1 MPKHDK
7 MQIVTNISENAGRKT
22 LRDFIRLIMAF
33 FLCLVVLS
41 LYQNIRLYMAGVLD
55 GVLTKSLLLL
65 VVHHSGF
72 TAMIGF
78 FMAFIFNYLEE
89 KKHSLGFKVTCILF
103 VVILIIE
110 GLLIEFY
117 VRNYD
122 ILGAGFLEV
131 YNSRTSAS
139 TLILSILLLLPVMAG
154 FLYLFYKF
162 TASVYGTISRMFP
175 LTIILFSLFLATLTS
190 DKNPVNE
197 NKLQHLAYSVAD
209 EVFDFNKYEGEE
221 EYPLLHSYV
230 SNRSLAP
237 YFNLKDRKPNLV
249 FIMVEGLGSD
259 FVGDKTI
266 YRGFTPFLDSLKGKS
281 LYWNNYLSNAG
292 ESHAALPCLLG
303 SLPFGEN
310 GFTNSSDS
318 PARQTIYGI
327 LKKNNYT
334 TSFNYGG
341 NSALNQL
348 DKFLYEERVEFILDS
363 KGFGSKY
370 RKQDEDAAGIS
381 LGYPD
386 KALFQKWQND
396 LFSSKKPRLDVFF
409 TLSSKKPFLIPEK
422 EAYILKVDK
431 ILDEEKM
438 QSRPLKL
445 IKKNKEVFA
454 SILYTDSALKSF
466 FSSYSGNQ
474 DYANTI
480 FIITGSHNLTDL
492 PQEDNLGRY
501 RVPLIMYSPLLK
513 QPAKISSLVSHEDVS
528 PAILGLLE
536 SRYDITIPAEV
547 AWLGKGLI
555 HDGVFDSTKKIP
567 LLRHNSNI
575 QDFVYGN
582 HFLTGGNLFDLDSEL
597 KLIDPDPSVLKQ
609 EVKEHYKYFKAVN
622 KYVMKNNKIIP
633 SSLNLFAQL
642 KISPSKEEMVWIN
655 SVFNSS
661 DYDRAYN
668 TAKELAFKGDT
679 QRALLLSGYILSQV
693 PGHAD
698 TEILMGRIHAWEGRY
713 DIAIDILEGAI
724 QKYPI
729 YADGYAALLDVF
741 FWSDNNHR
749 ALSLQ
754 RMIERNNIQNKE
766 VQNKMNRALQ
776 KIDKIKELENNQKK
790 LQKSIDESP
799 LISNR
804 N

>member
-1 MPKHDK
+1 
-7 MQIVTNISENAGRKT
+7 MQIITNTSRNAGRKT

-72 TAMIGF
+72 TAMISL
-78 FMAFIFNYLEE
+78 FMAFLFNYLES
-89 KKHSLGFKVTCILF
+89 KKHSLGFKVTYILF
-103 VVILIIE
+103 IVILIIE
-110 GLLIEFY
+110 GLLVEFY

-131 YNSRTSAS
+131 YNSRTSTSAS
-139 TLILSILLLLPVMAG
+139 MLSILLLLPFMAG
-154 FLYLFYKF
+154 LLYLFYKF

-209 EVFDFNKYEGEE
+209 EVFDFNKYEGEA
-221 EYPLLHSYV
+221 EYPLLQSYV
-230 SNRSLAP
+230 SNKGLSP
-237 YFNLKDRKPNLV
+237 YFNLKDKKPNLV
-249 FIMVEGLGSD
+249 FIVVEGLGSD
-259 FVGDKTI
+259 FVGDKAI
-266 YRGFTPFLDSLKGKS
+266 YRGFTPFLDSLQAKS
-281 LYWNNYLSNAG
+281 MYWNNYLSNAG
-292 ESHAALPCLLG
+292 ESYAALPCLLG

-310 GFTNSSDS
+310 GFTNSPES

-348 DKFLYEERVEFILDS
+348 DKFLYEERVDFILDS
-363 KGFGSKY
+363 KGFGSEY
-370 RKQDEDAAGIS
+370 LKQNEDAAGIS

-386 KALFQKWQND
+386 KELFQKWQND
-396 LFSSKKPRLDVFF
+396 LYISNNPRLDVFF

-422 EAYILKVDK
+422 EVYIRRVDK
-431 ILDEEKM
+431 ILSEVKM
-438 QSRPLKL
+438 QSRPSKL
-445 IKKNKEVFA
+445 VKKNKDVFA
-454 SILYTDSALKSF
+454 SIIYADNALKSF
-466 FSSYSGNQ
+466 FSSYARNE

-480 FIITGSHNLTDL
+480 FIVTGSHNLTDL
-492 PQEDNLGRY
+492 PLGDNLGRY
-501 RVPLIMYSPLLK
+501 RVPLIIYSPLLK
-513 QPAKISSLVSHEDVS
+513 QPARITSLVSHLDVS

-536 SRYDITIPAEV
+536 SRYDIKIPSEV
-547 AWLGKGLI
+547 AWLGNGLV

-582 HFLTGGNLFDLDSEL
+582 HFLSGSNLFDLDSEL

-609 EVKEHYKYFKAVN
+609 EVKEHHKYFKAVN
-622 KYVMKNNKIIP
+622 KYVMNNNKIIP

-642 KISPSKEEMVWIN
+642 KSNPSKEEMVWIN
-655 SVFNSS
+655 SVFNGS
-661 DYDRAYN
+661 DFDNAYN

-679 QRALLLSGYILSQV
+679 QRALLLSGYILSRV

-713 DIAIDILEGAI
+713 DTSIDILERAI

-749 ALSLQ
+749 ALTLK
-754 RMIERNNIQNKE
+754 RLIERNNIQNKE
-766 VQNKMNRALQ
+766 VQNKMKRALKKMDETKEPESNE
-776 KIDKIKELENNQKK
+776 KILK
-790 LQKSIDESP
+790 KSIDESP

>member
-1 MPKHDK
+1 
-7 MQIVTNISENAGRKT
+7 MQIVTDTSGNAGRKT

-72 TAMIGF
+72 TAMIGL

-103 VVILIIE
+103 IVILIIE

-131 YNSRTSAS
+131 YNSRTSTS
-139 TLILSILLLLPVMAG
+139 TLMLSILLLLPVMAG
-154 FLYLFYKF
+154 FLYLFYKI

-175 LTIILFSLFLATLTS
+175 LTIILFSLFLATLNTH
-190 DKNPVNE
+190 KNPVNE
-197 NKLQHLAYSVAD
+197 NKLQHLAYSVAG

-221 EYPLLHSYV
+221 DYPLLQSYV
-230 SNRSLAP
+230 SNKGLAP

-259 FVGDKTI
+259 FVGDKAI
-266 YRGFTPFLDSLKGKS
+266 YRGFTPFLDSLQAKS
-281 LYWNNYLSNAG
+281 MYWNNYLSNAG

-310 GFTNSSDS
+310 GFTNSPDS

-348 DKFLYEERVEFILDS
+348 DKFLYEERVDFILDS
-363 KGFGSKY
+363 KGFGSEY
-370 RKQDEDAAGIS
+370 LKQNEDAAGIS

-386 KALFQKWQND
+386 KELFQKWKND

-409 TLSSKKPFLIPEK
+409 TLSSKKPYLIPEK
-422 EAYILKVDK
+422 EAYIRKVEK
-431 ILDEEKM
+431 IMGEEKM

-445 IKKNKEVFA
+445 VKKNKEIFA
-454 SILYTDSALKSF
+454 SILYADSALKTF
-466 FSSYSGNQ
+466 FSSYARNE

-492 PQEDNLGRY
+492 PLEDNLGRY

-513 QPAKISSLVSHEDVS
+513 EPAKITSLVSHVDVS

-536 SRYDITIPAEV
+536 SRYDIIIPPEV
-547 AWLGKGLI
+547 AWLGDGLI
-555 HDGVFDSTKKIP
+555 HDGVFDSTKRIP
-567 LLRHNSNI
+567 LLRRNSNI

-582 HFLTGGNLFDLDSEL
+582 HFLTGSNLFDLDNEL

-622 KYVMKNNKIIP
+622 KYVMNDNKIIP
-633 SSLNLFAQL
+633 SSLNLFALL
-642 KISPSKEEMVWIN
+642 KSNPSKEEMVWIN
-655 SVFNSS
+655 SVFNGS
-661 DYDRAYN
+661 DYDNAYN
-668 TAKELAFKGDT
+668 TAKDLAFNGDT

-741 FWSDNNHR
+741 FWSDNNQG

-754 RMIERNNIQNKE
+754 HIIERNNIQNKE
-766 VQNKMNRALQ
+766 VQNKMKRALQ
-776 KIDKIKELENNQKK
+776 KIDETKEPESSEKILK
-790 LQKSIDESP
+790 KSIDESP

>member
-1 MPKHDK
+1 
-7 MQIVTNISENAGRKT
+7 MQIVTNTSRNAGRKT

-33 FLCLVVLS
+33 FICLVVLS
-41 LYQNIRLYMAGVLD
+41 IYQNLRLYMAGVLD
-55 GVLTKSLLLL
+55 GVFTKSLLLL

-72 TAMIGF
+72 TAMIGL
-78 FMAFIFNYLEE
+78 FMAFIFNYLED
-89 KKHSLGFKVTCILF
+89 KKNSLGFKVTCLLF
-103 VVILIIE
+103 IVILILE

-131 YNSRTSAS
+131 YASRTSTA
-139 TLILSILLLLPVMAG
+139 TLLLSILLLLPLMAG
-154 FLYLFYKF
+154 LLYLFYKL

-175 LTIILFSLFLATLTS
+175 LTIILLSLFLATLTS

-197 NKLQHLAYSVAD
+197 NKLQYLAYSVAD
-209 EVFDFNKYEGEE
+209 ELFDFNKYEGEE
-221 EYPLLHSYV
+221 EYPLLHNYV
-230 SNRSLAP
+230 SNKSLAP
-237 YFNLKDRKPNLV
+237 YFNLRDKKPNLV
-249 FIMVEGLGSD
+249 FIIVDGLGSD
-259 FVGDKTI
+259 FVGDRAI
-266 YRGFTPFLDSLKGKS
+266 YRGFTPFLDSLQTKS

-292 ESHAALPCLLG
+292 ESHAALPSLLG
-303 SLPFGEN
+303 SLPFGDN
-310 GFTNSSDS
+310 GFTNSADS

-341 NSALNQL
+341 NSAHNQL
-348 DKFLYEERVEFILDS
+348 DKFLYEERVDYILDN
-363 KGFGSKY
+363 KGFGSGY
-370 RKQDEDAAGIS
+370 MKQNEDAAGIS

-396 LFSSKKPRLDVFF
+396 LFSYNKPRLDVFF

-422 EAYILKVDK
+422 ETYILKVDK
-431 ILDEEKM
+431 ILAKGKM
-438 QSRPLKL
+438 ESRPSKL
-445 IKKNKEVFA
+445 VKKNKEIFA

-466 FSSYSGNQ
+466 FSSYASNE
-474 DYANTI
+474 DYDNTI

-492 PQEDNLGRY
+492 PLKDNLGRY
-501 RVPLIMYSPLLK
+501 RVPLLIYSPLLK
-513 QPAKISSLVSHEDVS
+513 QPAKIASLVSHEDVA

-536 SRYDITIPAEV
+536 SRYDMIIPSEV
-547 AWLGKGLI
+547 AWLGRGLI

-567 LLRHNSNI
+567 LFRHNSNI
-575 QDFVYGN
+575 QDFIYGN
-582 HFLTGGNLFDLDSEL
+582 HFLTGGNLFDLDGEL

-609 EVKEHYKYFKAVN
+609 EVKEHFKYFKAVN
-622 KYVMKNNKIIP
+622 KYVMNNDKIIP
-633 SSLNLFAQL
+633 SSSNLFAQL
-642 KISPSKEEMVWIN
+642 KSNPSKEEMVWIN
-655 SVFNSS
+655 SVFNGK
-661 DYDRAYN
+661 DFDNAYN
-668 TAKELAFKGDT
+668 TAKELAFDGDT
-679 QRALLLSGYILSQV
+679 KRALLLGGYILSQV

-713 DIAIDILEGAI
+713 DIAIEILEGAI
-724 QKYPI
+724 HKYPI

-741 FWSDNNHR
+741 FWSDNNRR

-754 RMIERNNIQNKE
+754 RSIERNNIQNKE
-766 VQNKMNRALQ
+766 VQNKMKRAQQ
-776 KIDKIKELENNQKK
+776 KIEKTEEKENSQKN
-790 LQKSIDESP
+790 LIKSIGESP